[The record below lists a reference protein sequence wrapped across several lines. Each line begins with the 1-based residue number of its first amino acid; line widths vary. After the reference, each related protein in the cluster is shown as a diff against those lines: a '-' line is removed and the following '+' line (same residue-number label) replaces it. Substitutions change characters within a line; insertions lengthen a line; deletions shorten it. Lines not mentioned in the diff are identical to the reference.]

1 MIDLT
6 VSSQLP
12 RRPCSFSSK
21 DSEFLPETPRSTTRG
36 QTGRGRSQNSEE
48 GWDGCLLCQKVKN
61 GSSSELCQ
69 ATGENLEIYEG
80 GLRLPGCKSP
90 QNPPLACPFLVMLIA
105 ASLRKPGCLNQIQTL
120 QILQSPC
127 RKQAKSCLYLEA
139 D

>member
-12 RRPCSFSSK
+12 RCPCSFSSK
-21 DSEFLPETPRSTTRG
+21 DSEFLPETPRSTARG

-48 GWDGCLLCQKVKN
+48 GGDGCLLCQKVKN

-80 GLRLPGCKSP
+80 GLQEPSEPSSGLSFPCDANRG
-90 QNPPLACPFLVMLIA
+90 FLKKAWV
-105 ASLRKPGCLNQIQTL
+105 S
-120 QILQSPC
+120 
-127 RKQAKSCLYLEA
+127 
-139 D
+139 